1 MCFAFTFT
9 ASVASPVLS
18 ATSVATTVYATPHT
32 TIGLY
37 YDAMDID
44 AIISPQGTKRN
55 IDDLYE
61 DVYSAPR
68 KLAPVPTRES
78 SDSTYRKLV
87 CHSSR
92 THNSLIWPTAPY
104 HNALDHYVK
113 HVEIEHSSQRP
124 LSDVYL
130 FGVGAIV
137 TTVAIADQV
146 DAAVISVPLIQD
158 AIAVPVPVAPH
169 SPSEDMDT
177 NLPSTPIASPSGS
190 SASTPSSAISKS
202 PWSGKST
209 TTAYSSP
216 PTTPPFELLL
226 RSKTSSPIRAPT
238 KSTMSAPPETP
249 TKRPPGLG
257 TNMLTLVL
265 KSAFQSLDMIG
276 ELKKME
282 VEIRLSRSI
291 ANAKRR
297 TATIAKQEAT
307 KPRGISKQKPQP
319 RVARRAPRPPPKIA
333 NRCPFEEESDDEDEV
348 M

>member
-1 MCFAFTFT
+1 MSFAFTFT

-32 TIGLY
+32 TNGLS

-61 DVYSAPR
+61 DVYSS
-68 KLAPVPTRES
+68 ES
-78 SDSTYRKLV
+78 
-87 CHSSR
+87 
-92 THNSLIWPTAPY
+92 A
-104 HNALDHYVK
+104 
-113 HVEIEHSSQRP
+113 P
-124 LSDVYL
+124 LSL
-130 FGVGAIV
+130 LSPSPTNCHLCA
-137 TTVAIADQV
+137 
-146 DAAVISVPLIQD
+146 D
-158 AIAVPVPVAPH
+158 AIAVPVSVAQH

-190 SASTPSSAISKS
+190 SASTPSSAISRS

-216 PTTPPFELLL
+216 PTTPLFDLPL
-226 RSKTSSPIRAPT
+226 RSKTSSPVRAPT

-257 TNMLTLVL
+257 TNMLTLVP

-291 ANAKRR
+291 ANAKRH
-297 TATIAKQEAT
+297 TAAIAKQEAT
-307 KPRGISKQKPQP
+307 KPKGIFKQKPKP

-333 NRCPFEEESDDEDEV
+333 NCCPFEEESNDEDKV

>member
-1 MCFAFTFT
+1 MSFAFTFT

-32 TIGLY
+32 TNGLS

-61 DVYSAPR
+61 D
-68 KLAPVPTRES
+68 
-78 SDSTYRKLV
+78 
-87 CHSSR
+87 
-92 THNSLIWPTAPY
+92 
-104 HNALDHYVK
+104 
-113 HVEIEHSSQRP
+113 
-124 LSDVYL
+124 
-130 FGVGAIV
+130 
-137 TTVAIADQV
+137 
-146 DAAVISVPLIQD
+146 D
-158 AIAVPVPVAPH
+158 AIAVPVSVAQH

-190 SASTPSSAISKS
+190 SASTPSSAISRS

-216 PTTPPFELLL
+216 PTTPLFDLPL
-226 RSKTSSPIRAPT
+226 RSKTSSPVRAPT

-257 TNMLTLVL
+257 TNMLTLVP

-291 ANAKRR
+291 ANAKRH
-297 TATIAKQEAT
+297 TAAIAKQEAT
-307 KPRGISKQKPQP
+307 KPKGIFKQKPKP

-333 NRCPFEEESDDEDEV
+333 NCCPFEEESNDEDKV